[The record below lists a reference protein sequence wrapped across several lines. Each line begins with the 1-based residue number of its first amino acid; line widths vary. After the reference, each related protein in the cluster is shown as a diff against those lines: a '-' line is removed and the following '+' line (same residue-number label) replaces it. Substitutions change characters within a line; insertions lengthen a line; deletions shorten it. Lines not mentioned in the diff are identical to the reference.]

1 MKEPWVIRESWFD
14 RRHMTWKIH
23 HWRSYVQFLEIPST
37 RPRILYF
44 CPCTF
49 SSMIIFL
56 ERSMLK
62 YLIETFTINLLFIST
77 MVVHTSQVFYILE
90 SRHLNSKL
98 GINFLIKR
106 KILFDYQRPFY
117 KLVDSKL
124 HVHIVSAML
133 ITNLQ
138 NYW

>member
-1 MKEPWVIRESWFD
+1 
-14 RRHMTWKIH
+14 
-23 HWRSYVQFLEIPST
+23 
-37 RPRILYF
+37 
-44 CPCTF
+44 
-49 SSMIIFL
+49 MIIFL

-77 MVVHTSQVFYILE
+77 GEVHTSQVFYILE
-90 SRHLNSKL
+90 SRHLNLKL

-124 HVHIVSAML
+124 HVHIVSA
-133 ITNLQ
+133 I
-138 NYW
+138 